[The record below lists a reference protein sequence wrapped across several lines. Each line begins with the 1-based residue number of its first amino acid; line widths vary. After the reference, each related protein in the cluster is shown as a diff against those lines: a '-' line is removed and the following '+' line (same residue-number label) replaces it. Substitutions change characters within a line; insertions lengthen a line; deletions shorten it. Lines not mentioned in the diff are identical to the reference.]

1 MKMMAIRNARNN
13 NTGGSMRS
21 GGDMR
26 YEMNDDMRG
35 EMESA
40 FRDRRGRRHY
50 DNGRFAP
57 KSEMNDMRMDSGPY
71 MEERRNPIGFS
82 AGGEFEQNY
91 RMDAS
96 HRKMNEMESKH
107 GGMEHGQAGGKRMK
121 LDKKMAEDWMR
132 NLAGGAHWTLEQVKQ
147 AMKQHG
153 IEKDPVEMWA
163 AVNATYSDMAEVLEK
178 FNVRD
183 LKDYLELAC
192 AFWLEDEDAKPGKL
206 ALYYENIVK

>member
-1 MKMMAIRNARNN
+1 MMAMRRMRNDMNTNYEVRTDYNATNNDNARNN
-13 NTGGSMRS
+13 YDTPNNY
-21 GGDMR
+21 DA
-26 YEMNDDMRG
+26 
-35 EMESA
+35 ESA

-57 KSEMNDMRMDSGPY
+57 KSEMEDEGPRM
-71 MEERRNPIGFS
+71 NPIGFS
-82 AGGEFEQNY
+82 AGEFDQTY
-91 RMDAS
+91 RMDAA
-96 HRKMNEMESKH
+96 HHKMNEMESR
-107 GGMEHGQAGGKRMK
+107 GGSLEHGKAGGKRMK

-147 AMKQHG
+147 AMKQNG
-153 IEKDPVEMWA
+153 MEKDPVEMWV

-192 AFWLEDEDAKPGKL
+192 AFWLDDEDAKPGKL